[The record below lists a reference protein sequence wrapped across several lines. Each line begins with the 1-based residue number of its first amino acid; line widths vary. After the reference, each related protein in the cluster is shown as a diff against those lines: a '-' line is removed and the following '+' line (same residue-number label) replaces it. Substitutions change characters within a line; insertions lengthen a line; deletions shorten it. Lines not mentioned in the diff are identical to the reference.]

1 MKIAVDTL
9 GSDLGSQPI
18 VQAILDFLAVNKDV
32 EIIAFGKKEELALLE
47 GKCEIVDAREVVPME
62 AGPFEVL
69 HLKNSSMCQA
79 VKATKEKGYD
89 AVISA
94 GSTGGFLSA
103 ATLTL
108 KLLPGIKRAALV
120 SPFPTFIKGKKMVVL
135 DIGASNENSAEELYQ
150 FAIMGQLYSK
160 AVFNTAE
167 PKTYLLSNGT
177 EDHKGSPVI
186 QEANKLFKERNMPGF
201 MGNKEARNALD
212 GTVDVLVCDGFT
224 GNVFLKS
231 NEGMAKWMGNM
242 MKKAFKK
249 NLWSKLGYLH
259 VKKGINEI
267 SETMDYK
274 STGGAMLL
282 GVNSVVVKSHGN
294 SDAYSFFNGLRV
306 AKAMVDAKVN
316 EKIKEG
322 LLANE

>member
-9 GSDLGSQPI
+9 GGDLGSKPI
-18 VQAILDFLAVNKDV
+18 VDAILDFLSKNDDV
-32 EIIAFGKKEELALLE
+32 EIVAFGKKEELSLLE
-47 GKCEIVDAREVVPME
+47 GKCEIVDARDVVPME
-62 AGPFEVL
+62 AGALEVL

-79 VKATKEKGYD
+79 IKATKEKGYD
-89 AVISA
+89 AIVSC

-103 ATLTL
+103 STLTL

-120 SPFPTFIKGKKMVVL
+120 APFPTFVKGKKMVVL
-135 DIGASNENSAEELYQ
+135 DIGASNENSPEELYQ

-160 AVFNTAE
+160 AVFNTKE

-177 EDHKGSPVI
+177 EDHKGSPTV
-186 QEANKLFKERNMPGF
+186 QAANKLFKDKNLEGF

-212 GTVDVLVCDGFT
+212 GTVDVLVSDGFS
-224 GNVFLKS
+224 GNIFLKS
-231 NEGMAKWMGNM
+231 NEGMAKWMGNL
-242 MKKAFKK
+242 MKAAFKK

-259 VKKGINEI
+259 VRKGINEI

-282 GVNSVVVKSHGN
+282 GVNGVVVKAHGN
-294 SDAYSFFNGLRV
+294 SDAYSFFNALRV
-306 AKAMVDAKVN
+306 AKALVSANVN

-322 LLANE
+322 LNNE